1 MPTDSSKIVTIERH
15 ILEQQQYRPEATG
28 ALTQVL
34 YDIATAAK
42 VITREVRR
50 AGLADILGD
59 DGSTNSSGDEVKK
72 LDVFAD
78 KAIFRMVDHTGRVCV
93 MASEEKEEIIHIS
106 DQFASENA
114 NYVLLFDPLDGS
126 SNIDSNASIGTIF
139 SIHKRISSGR
149 HGTLA
154 DCLQVGSKQVAA
166 GYVIYGSSTMMVYT
180 TGMGVHGFTLDPS
193 IGEFLL
199 SHENIKI
206 PARGSIYSVNERDT
220 LDWDGNLQRYIGWL
234 KQKDEATNRPRTS
247 RYIGSMIADVH
258 RTLVKGGIFMY
269 PGTKK
274 SPQGKL
280 RLLYEVDPLA
290 FMVEQAGGGA
300 ITAAGRRVLDLVPTK
315 LHERTSVF
323 LGSPQDLHEAE
334 QFLLGT
340 HPALHR

>member
-59 DGSTNSSGDEVKK
+59 EGATNSSGDEVKK
-72 LDVFAD
+72 LDIFAD

-93 MASEEKEEIIHIS
+93 MASEEKEEIIPIS
-106 DQFASENA
+106 DKFASEDA
-114 NYVLLFDPLDGS
+114 RYVLMFDPLDGS

-139 SIHKRISSGR
+139 SIHRRISVGR
-149 HGTLA
+149 HGTLD
-154 DCLQVGSKQVAA
+154 DCLQAGSKQVAA

-180 TGMGVHGFTLDPS
+180 TGNGVHGFTLDPS

-199 SHENIKI
+199 SHENIRI
-206 PARGSIYSVNERDT
+206 PERGSIYSVNERDT
-220 LDWDGNLQRYIGWL
+220 LSWDPHMIRYVSWL
-234 KQKDEATNRPRTS
+234 KEKDKETNRPRTS

-269 PGTKK
+269 PGTVKA
-274 SPQGKL
+274 PEGKL
-280 RLLYEVDPLA
+280 RLLYEVAPLA
-290 FMVEQAGGGA
+290 FMVEQAGGTA
-300 ITAAGRRVLDLVPTK
+300 ITESGKRVLDLQPTK
-315 LHERTSVF
+315 LHQRTPVF
-323 LGSPQDLHEAE
+323 MGSKVDVEEAR
-334 QFLLGT
+334 QFLAGT
-340 HPALHR
+340 HPGLR

>member
-15 ILEQQQYRPEATG
+15 ILEQQQFRPEATG
-28 ALTQVL
+28 ALTQLL

-42 VITREVRR
+42 IITREVRR

-59 DGSTNSSGDEVKK
+59 EGTTNTSGDDVKK

-93 MASEEKEEIIHIS
+93 MASEEKDDIIPIT
-106 DQFASENA
+106 DRYASEDA
-114 NYVLLFDPLDGS
+114 RYVLLFDPLDGS

-139 SIHKRISSGR
+139 SIHRRVSQGR
-149 HGTLA
+149 HGTRE
-154 DCLQVGSKQVAA
+154 DCLQPGTKQVAA

-180 TGMGVHGFTLDPS
+180 TGHGVHGFTLDPS

-199 SHENIKI
+199 SHENIRI
-206 PARGSIYSVNERDT
+206 PDRGSIYSVNERDT
-220 LDWDGNLQRYIGWL
+220 LSWEPNLQRYVAWL
-234 KQKDEATNRPRTS
+234 KEKDKETNRPRTS

-269 PGTKK
+269 PGTVK
-274 SPQGKL
+274 SPGGKL
-280 RLLYEVDPLA
+280 RLLYEVAPLA
-290 FMVEQAGGGA
+290 FMVEQAGGAA
-300 ITAAGRRVLDLVPTK
+300 IDARGVRVLEKQPRD

-323 LGSPQDLHEAE
+323 MGSPRDVEEAR
-334 QFLLGT
+334 QFLLG
-340 HPALHR
+340 